1 MNTELL
7 IRTAVTSTSAGVT
20 FAQSIPTNDSVSV
33 TPGATAEPD
42 AEQAEK
48 IADALYAYLQA
59 MRALGRETIDVVE
72 AARALGVSAAA
83 VLEAARSLKERGV
96 EIP

>member
-20 FAQSIPTNDSVSV
+20 FSQSIPTNDSVNV
-33 TPGATAEPD
+33 TPGAAAEPD

-48 IADALYAYLQA
+48 IADALYGYLQA
-59 MRALGRETIDVVE
+59 MRAMGRERVDAAE
-72 AARALGVSAAA
+72 AARVLGVSVAQVLDAAGA
-83 VLEAARSLKERGV
+83 LKERGV
-96 EIP
+96 EVL

>member
-1 MNTELL
+1 M
-7 IRTAVTSTSAGVT
+7 
-20 FAQSIPTNDSVSV
+20 
-33 TPGATAEPD
+33 TAEPD

-48 IADALYAYLQA
+48 IAHALYACICRPCGPWA
-59 MRALGRETIDVVE
+59 GETIDVVE

-83 VLEAARSLKERGV
+83 VLEAARSLKVQGV